1 MFSSFLLIKKTMK
14 NNYLFTSESV
24 SEGHPD
30 KVCDRISDMVVDL
43 YLSQDP
49 VSRVACE
56 TLTTTNKVVLA
67 GETRGPKINKDDLIS
82 KMIQIYE
89 TTSKNGILKV
99 LRSHPKLAVEKN
111 LTDYSNK
118 EQSRANLKNCSQ
130 EEFDEFEKLNNEYEK
145 KFGFPFIMAVKGK
158 DKIEILNNFRQRIN
172 NDVELEFK
180 EAKSQ
185 VKKIAL
191 FRLNEIFTK

>member
-1 MFSSFLLIKKTMK
+1 MSLESNI
-14 NNYLFTSESV
+14 NNLNRDKFISLFGVIFEKSQWIGE
-24 SEGHPD
+24 
-30 KVCDRISDMVVDL
+30 KLFDL
-43 YLSQDP
+43 KPFKD
-49 VSRVACE
+49 
-56 TLTTTNKVVLA
+56 
-67 GETRGPKINKDDLIS
+67 KDDLIS

-145 KFGFPFIMAVKGK
+145 KFGFPFIIAVKGK

-172 NDVELEFK
+172 NDVEFEFK
-180 EAKSQ
+180 ESKKQ

-191 FRLNEIFTK
+191 FRLDEIFTK